1 MKMYRVPLTVYTE
14 SERNAY
20 IDVIAA
26 SPTDA
31 KDKAHDMLDQ
41 ENSKS
46 LVVLEDVEK
55 RWNSVGLADTPEP
68 LELAT

>member
-1 MKMYRVPLTVYTE
+1 MKMFRVPLTVYTE

-20 IDVIAA
+20 IDVIATG
-26 SPTDA
+26 PTDA

-41 ENSKS
+41 KESKS
-46 LVVLEDVEK
+46 LIVLEDVEK
-55 RWNSVGLADTPEP
+55 RWNSVGLAENLEP